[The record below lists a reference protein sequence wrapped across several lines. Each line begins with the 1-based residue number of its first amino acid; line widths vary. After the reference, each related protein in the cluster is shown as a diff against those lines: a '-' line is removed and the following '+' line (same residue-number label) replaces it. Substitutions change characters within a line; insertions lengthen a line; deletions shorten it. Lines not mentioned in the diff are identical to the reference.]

1 MNRPA
6 AKVALRYQPTHFHHL
21 KSELIVVADSYL
33 QITIFSHLHQ
43 RFPFFSPGREWF
55 FQINMTSGFEALLG
69 ERIMALWRGGDVNHI
84 RRGRLQHLLRIGKT
98 CRDPKAF
105 PQLLC
110 HQRFP
115 IANRYNLA
123 VRNAMNGLNMLVGT
137 LSATNYCC
145 TE

>member
-84 RRGRLQHLLRIGKT
+84 RKGCLQISFRIEKNNGVRKASPRLRSI
-98 CRDPKAF
+98 D
-105 PQLLC
+105 
-110 HQRFP
+110 RFL
-115 IANRYNLA
+115 NL
-123 VRNAMNGLNMLVGT
+123 
-137 LSATNYCC
+137 
-145 TE
+145 